1 MTTRVSDP
9 GDQALASEGTSQRT
23 PAVAD
28 RVLIHSSEHRGWRR
42 AVLDA
47 VNDLVS
53 SRELLRTLVE
63 RNIRLRRK
71 RASIGVV
78 WPLLAPFFLLALYV
92 FVFQHVFRAP
102 VPHYTLFLF
111 AGLLPWSFLAL
122 ALGDSVTRVST
133 EAELIRRARF
143 PYELLPI
150 AAVLTLGIYF
160 VVSLIGFAAYMAI
173 AGYLKIVLIP
183 VLLLPVIALLLLVMS
198 LAMLLALVDV
208 YNRDLRAVLANLLT
222 LWFFIVPIVY
232 RQSMV
237 GPKLS
242 VLRSIDPMNIT
253 IGQFR
258 DILLFGHLSYP
269 GHLVLMLVICTSLF
283 VASLAI
289 FRRFASEL
297 PKNV

>member
-1 MTTRVSDP
+1 MTARVSGP
-9 GDQALASEGTSQRT
+9 EDQVIAGGATSRQSEVDGRV
-23 PAVAD
+23 AV
-28 RVLIHSSEHRGWRR
+28 HSAERPGWRR

-47 VNDLVS
+47 VHDLVS

-71 RASIGVV
+71 RASIGVI
-78 WPLLAPFFLLALYV
+78 WPLVAPFFLLGLYV
-92 FVFQHVFRAP
+92 FVFQHVFKAP
-102 VPHYTLFLF
+102 QPHYTVFLF

-150 AAVLTLGIYF
+150 ASVLSLGIYF

-173 AGYLKIVLIP
+173 AGYLKIMLIP
-183 VLLLPVIALLLLVMS
+183 VLILPVIALFLLIMS

-222 LWFFIVPIVY
+222 LWFFIIPIVY

-237 GPKLS
+237 GPNLS

-258 DILLFGHLSYP
+258 DILLFGHVSYP
-269 GHLVLMLVICTSLF
+269 GHLALMLVICTSLF